1 MENQHT
7 KVPMSGLQAGI
18 RENASLAVISG
29 IVLIVA
35 GMCALLSPLV
45 AGLSIT
51 IMVGVL
57 LVIGVVGQCLLAFKA
72 GAFGRAL
79 PVFIVGVL
87 MAVAGFYV
95 MSQPIADLASI
106 TLILVVYLVVA
117 GLFELVVAL
126 QLRPADG
133 WGWALFNGIV
143 TVLLGVMLWRQFPL
157 SGAWA
162 IGILFGIKMVV
173 SGWLLVIIG
182 ITAKEETKPYYLF
195 TC

>member
-1 MENQHT
+1 MHQQILSPAPPLLDAI
-7 KVPMSGLQAGI
+7 K
-18 RENASLAVISG
+18 ENASFAVTSG
-29 IVLIVA
+29 AILITA
-35 GMCALLSPLV
+35 GMIALMSPMV
-45 AGLSIT
+45 ARLSIT

-57 LVIGVVGQCLLAFKA
+57 LAIGGIGQCMLAVKA
-72 GAFGRAL
+72 GAFDRTL
-79 PVFIVGVL
+79 LVFIVGVL

-95 MSQPIADLASI
+95 MSQPIADLASM

-143 TVLLGVMLWRQFPL
+143 TLLLGVMLWRQFPL
-157 SGAWA
+157 SGEWA